1 MLSPKQI
8 RDKFEKDMLKN
19 EQATLRRITTSAR
32 TAAKNVMNDLAERGP
47 EHTGKFKNG
56 WRAKI
61 VGAEGGGPT
70 RSAKYPYSRLHVPKL
85 NTTREQG
92 LDILFRKKP
101 VIRIFND
108 SKNFS
113 GENYAVYACY
123 LKRGKFFPTRQ
134 TPKGKVV
141 KQGARGSAPIFRGEF
156 VGPGDGKSTARANWF
171 SNYTKGGAFRKAV
184 KKGLDQNIGT

>member
-8 RDKFEKDMLKN
+8 RDKFEKDILKN
-19 EQATLRRITTSAR
+19 EQATLRRITKSAR
-32 TAAKNVMNDLAERGP
+32 TATKNVMNDLAQRGP

-61 VGAEGGGPT
+61 VGAEGGGVIK
-70 RSAKYPYSRLHVPKL
+70 SAKWPYDIIHVPKFKI
-85 NTTREQG
+85 TKDQG
-92 LDILFRKKP
+92 LDILVTKKP

-108 SKNFS
+108 TKNS
-113 GENYAVYACY
+113 RGENYAVYACD
-123 LKRGKFFPTRQ
+123 LKRGKFFPQ
-134 TPKGKVV
+134 QDPPKGKVI
-141 KQGARGSAPIFRGEF
+141 KQGSRGSAPIFRGEF
-156 VGPGDGKSTARANWF
+156 VGPGNGKSTARANWF

>member
-1 MLSPKQI
+1 MKSPKQI

-19 EQATLRRITTSAR
+19 DQATLRRITKSAR
-32 TAAKNVMNDLAERGP
+32 TATANVMNDLAERGP

-56 WRAKI
+56 WKAKI
-61 VGAEGGGPT
+61 VGAEGGGPS

-92 LDILFRKKP
+92 LDVLVRKKP

-108 SKNFS
+108 SKNS
-113 GENYAVYACY
+113 IGENYAVFACD
-123 LKRGKFFPTRQ
+123 LKRGKFFPTRD

-141 KQGARGSAPIFRGEF
+141 KQGGRGSNPIFRGQF
-156 VGPGDGKSTARANWF
+156 VGMGGGKSTAKANWF

-184 KKGLDQNIGT
+184 KKGLDQNIGI

>member
-1 MLSPKQI
+1 MKSPKQI

-47 EHTGKFKNG
+47 EHTGNFKNG

-61 VGAEGGGPT
+61 VGAEGGGAT

-85 NTTREQG
+85 KTTKEQG
-92 LDILFRKKP
+92 LDIVVRKKP

-108 SKNFS
+108 SKNS
-113 GENYAVYACY
+113 KGENYAVYACD
-123 LKRGKFFPTRQ
+123 LKRGKFFPQ
-134 TPKGKVV
+134 QDPPKGRVV
-141 KQGARGSAPIFRGEF
+141 KQGARGSAPTFRGEF
-156 VGPGDGKSTARANWF
+156 VGPGNGKSTARANWF
-171 SNYTKGGAFRKAV
+171 SNYTRGGAFRKAV
-184 KKGLDQNIGT
+184 KKGLDQNIGI

>member
-1 MLSPKQI
+1 MKSPKQI

-19 EQATLRRITTSAR
+19 DQATLRRITRSAR
-32 TAAKNVMNDLAERGP
+32 TATANVMNDLAERGP

-56 WRAKI
+56 WKAKI

-92 LDILFRKKP
+92 LDVLVRKKP

-108 SKNFS
+108 SKNS
-113 GENYAVYACY
+113 IGENYAVFACD
-123 LKRGKFFPTRQ
+123 LKRGKFFPERE

-141 KQGARGSAPIFRGEF
+141 KQGARGSSPIFRGQF
-156 VGPGDGKSTARANWF
+156 VGMGGGKSTAKANWF

-184 KKGLDQNIGT
+184 QKGLDQNIGT